1 MSFGH
6 CFGEQCSLLGLGE
19 SAVRSHTHAK
29 CMDGSR
35 FFTRV
40 CVSVSKILSKL
51 VRVRAEYSKHQQ
63 GNAVDE
69 TMGE

>member
-1 MSFGH
+1 MQLAWIGRE
-6 CFGEQCSLLGLGE
+6 CGSLT
-19 SAVRSHTHAK
+19 HTHAK